1 MIKIRQCEL
10 KDIDNVAELS
20 KKVLKN
26 LQQKGKSDLFGGVDE
41 SEIAAAMEF
50 PSTVIIA
57 ENENDN
63 DNIVGFLLLQKPN
76 DEEEEEYAK
85 AFPNSY
91 KVGDGIIVNGIG
103 VSPIRIKMGIATL
116 MLEFGKKY
124 ALEHGFTKFIGTI
137 HPKNDA
143 SAGALSHIAEME
155 KGDPFIHETRDG
167 RNLLRQY
174 FIQNLK

>member
-1 MIKIRQCEL
+1 MGFKGKNKHILLVMLIALFLIVVGCSN
-10 KDIDNVAELS
+10 DS
-20 KKVLKN
+20 KKTD
-26 LQQKGKSDLFGGVDE
+26 GESDSNNQANQ
-41 SEIAAAMEF
+41 SE
-50 PSTVIIA
+50 TD
-57 ENENDN
+57 NTND
-63 DNIVGFLLLQKPN
+63 DATN

-167 RNLLRQY
+167 RDLLRQY

>member
-1 MIKIRQCEL
+1 MNKRKDEVFMIKIRQCEL
-10 KDIDNVAELS
+10 KDIDNVARLS

-57 ENENDN
+57 EDENDN

-91 KVGDGIIVNGIG
+91 
-103 VSPIRIKMGIATL
+103 
-116 MLEFGKKY
+116 
-124 ALEHGFTKFIGTI
+124 
-137 HPKNDA
+137 
-143 SAGALSHIAEME
+143 
-155 KGDPFIHETRDG
+155 
-167 RNLLRQY
+167 
-174 FIQNLK
+174 